1 VVVALPFRGSQ
12 IHLVPGVAL
21 EWLLGDVHELLLDEH
36 LRPVA
41 LVKAIVLL
49 RSLAEVLVLGK
60 VVHNVLASPNL
71 PLHDVV
77 LVEEHD
83 QSGGGEESILPD
95 GPEEFQGLLQSILGG
110 IFTQIL
116 VEFAA

>member
-1 VVVALPFRGSQ
+1 M
-12 IHLVPGVAL
+12 AL
-21 EWLLGDVHELLLDEH
+21 ERLLGDVHQLLLDEH

-49 RSLAEVLVLGK
+49 RLLAEVLVLGK
-60 VVHNVLASPNL
+60 VVHNVFASPNL

-95 GPEEFQGLLQSILGG
+95 GPEEFQSFLQSILGG